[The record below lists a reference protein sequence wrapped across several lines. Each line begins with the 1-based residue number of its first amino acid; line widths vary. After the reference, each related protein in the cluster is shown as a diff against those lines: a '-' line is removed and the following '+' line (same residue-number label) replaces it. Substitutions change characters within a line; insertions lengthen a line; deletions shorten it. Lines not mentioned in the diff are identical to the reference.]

1 MQGSNFGAL
10 LGPPVTAALVVA
22 GGWPAAAW
30 LTSVALQG
38 SRWPWPV
45 SSCTGAKGV
54 GSAYD
59 LPSTSSPTRSV
70 PGATSASGRFER
82 ALAQSGR
89 TDAWPWPGGP
99 SSSIP
104 DMPLEGMTRDD
115 YVRAKFGGGDRPRQI
130 YQAIAES
137 GREAGIEF
145 QFSRIR
151 RTPNTVLSHR
161 LVHWS
166 AKNDLQDEV
175 VAELFKAYF
184 EQGLDIGDLEIL
196 VECARRAGIDE
207 LRARRHLMSEEG
219 RQEVVASDVY
229 ARRLGINGV
238 PCFIV
243 NRKYAVSGAQPP
255 SAFVEVFNLAER
267 DAATS
272 AAQSTA

>member
-1 MQGSNFGAL
+1 MIYVDIVSD
-10 LGPPVTAALVVA
+10 TIC
-22 GGWPAAAW
+22 
-30 LTSVALQG
+30 
-38 SRWPWPV
+38 PW
-45 SSCTGAKGV
+45 CYIGK
-54 GSAYD
+54 
-59 LPSTSSPTRSV
+59 R
-70 PGATSASGRFER
+70 RFER
-82 ALAQSGR
+82 ALDLSGR
-89 TDAWPWPGGP
+89 NDIAISWRPFQLN
-99 SSSIP
+99 P
-104 DMPLEGMTRDD
+104 DMPPKGMTRDD

-145 QFSRIR
+145 QFSKIK

-166 AKNDLQDEV
+166 AKQERQDEV
-175 VAELFKAYF
+175 VAELFRAYF
-184 EQGLDIGDLEIL
+184 EDGLDVGDLEIL
-196 VECARRAGIDE
+196 VDCARRAGLDRE
-207 LRARRHLMSEEG
+207 LARKFLLSEEG

-272 AAQSTA
+272 TAQSTA

>member
-1 MQGSNFGAL
+1 MIYVDIVSD
-10 LGPPVTAALVVA
+10 TIC
-22 GGWPAAAW
+22 
-30 LTSVALQG
+30 
-38 SRWPWPV
+38 PW
-45 SSCTGAKGV
+45 CYIGK
-54 GSAYD
+54 
-59 LPSTSSPTRSV
+59 R
-70 PGATSASGRFER
+70 RFER
-82 ALAQSGR
+82 ALALSGR
-89 TDAWPWPGGP
+89 SDVAISWRPFQLN
-99 SSSIP
+99 P

-137 GREAGIEF
+137 GREAGIDF
-145 QFSRIR
+145 QFSRIK

-166 AKNDLQDEV
+166 AGGQIQLQDEV
-175 VAELFKAYF
+175 VAELFRAYF
-184 EQGLDIGDLEIL
+184 EEGLDIGDLDTL
-196 VECARRAGIDE
+196 VACAARAGIDE
-207 LRARRHLMSEEG
+207 TRARRFLMGDEG

-272 AAQSTA
+272 AAQSIV

>member
-1 MQGSNFGAL
+1 MIYVDIVSD
-10 LGPPVTAALVVA
+10 TIC
-22 GGWPAAAW
+22 
-30 LTSVALQG
+30 
-38 SRWPWPV
+38 PW
-45 SSCTGAKGV
+45 CYIGK
-54 GSAYD
+54 
-59 LPSTSSPTRSV
+59 R
-70 PGATSASGRFER
+70 RFER

-89 TDAWPWPGGP
+89 TDVAVAWRPFQLN
-99 SSSIP
+99 P
-104 DMPLEGMTRDD
+104 DMPPEGMTRDD

-166 AKNDLQDEV
+166 AKNDIQDEV

-184 EQGLDIGDLEIL
+184 EQGLDIGDLETL

-207 LRARRHLMSEEG
+207 LRARRYLMSDEG

-229 ARRLGINGV
+229 ATAPRHQRRALLHRQPQVRRLRRPAALGLRRGLQPRRTRRRDQRGPV
-238 PCFIV
+238 DGLAFI
-243 NRKYAVSGAQPP
+243 AGGAPLQRRE
-255 SAFVEVFNLAER
+255 S
-267 DAATS
+267 S
-272 AAQSTA
+272 

>member
-1 MQGSNFGAL
+1 MIYVDIVSD
-10 LGPPVTAALVVA
+10 TIC
-22 GGWPAAAW
+22 
-30 LTSVALQG
+30 
-38 SRWPWPV
+38 PW
-45 SSCTGAKGV
+45 CYIGK
-54 GSAYD
+54 
-59 LPSTSSPTRSV
+59 R
-70 PGATSASGRFER
+70 RFER
-82 ALAQSGR
+82 ALAISGR
-89 TDAWPWPGGP
+89 TDVALSWRPFQLN
-99 SSSIP
+99 P
-104 DMPLEGMTRDD
+104 DMPSEGMTRDD

-145 QFSRIR
+145 QFSRIK

-161 LVHWS
+161 LIFWS
-166 AKNDLQDEV
+166 AKNLRQDEV
-175 VAELFKAYF
+175 VSELFEAYF
-184 EQGLDIGDLEIL
+184 EQGLDIGNIDIL
-196 VECARRAGIDE
+196 VACAARAGLDE
-207 LRARRHLMSEEG
+207 VAARNFLSSDDG

-272 AAQSTA
+272 AAQSTV

>member
-1 MQGSNFGAL
+1 MIFVDIVSD
-10 LGPPVTAALVVA
+10 TIC
-22 GGWPAAAW
+22 
-30 LTSVALQG
+30 
-38 SRWPWPV
+38 PW
-45 SSCTGAKGV
+45 CYIGK
-54 GSAYD
+54 
-59 LPSTSSPTRSV
+59 R
-70 PGATSASGRFER
+70 RFER
-82 ALAQSGR
+82 ALALSGR
-89 TDAWPWPGGP
+89 NDIAISWRPFQLN
-99 SSSIP
+99 P
-104 DMPLEGMTRDD
+104 DMPAEGMTRDD

-130 YQAIAES
+130 YQAIADS

-145 QFSRIR
+145 QFSRIS

-166 AKNDLQDEV
+166 AKNERQDEV
-175 VAELFKAYF
+175 VAELFKVYF
-184 EQGLDIGDLEIL
+184 EEGLDIGEIEVL
-196 VECARRAGIDE
+196 VECARRAGLDAK
-207 LRARRHLMSEEG
+207 LTHRFLLSDEG

-272 AAQSTA
+272 AAQSTV

>member
-1 MQGSNFGAL
+1 MIYVDIVSD
-10 LGPPVTAALVVA
+10 TIC
-22 GGWPAAAW
+22 
-30 LTSVALQG
+30 
-38 SRWPWPV
+38 PW
-45 SSCTGAKGV
+45 CYIGK
-54 GSAYD
+54 
-59 LPSTSSPTRSV
+59 R
-70 PGATSASGRFER
+70 RFER
-82 ALAQSGR
+82 ALALSGR
-89 TDAWPWPGGP
+89 NDVAISWRPFQLN
-99 SSSIP
+99 P
-104 DMPLEGMTRDD
+104 DMPPEGMTRDD

-161 LVHWS
+161 LIHWS
-166 AKNDLQDEV
+166 AKQERQEEV
-175 VAELFKAYF
+175 VGELFRAYF
-184 EQGLDIGDLEIL
+184 EDGLDIGNLEVL
-196 VECARRAGIDE
+196 TDCARRAGLVQE
-207 LRARRHLMSEEG
+207 LAHKYLQSDEG

-267 DAATS
+267 DAAT
-272 AAQSTA
+272 ATAQSTA

>member
-1 MQGSNFGAL
+1 MIYVDIVSD
-10 LGPPVTAALVVA
+10 TIC
-22 GGWPAAAW
+22 
-30 LTSVALQG
+30 
-38 SRWPWPV
+38 PW
-45 SSCTGAKGV
+45 CYIGK
-54 GSAYD
+54 
-59 LPSTSSPTRSV
+59 R
-70 PGATSASGRFER
+70 RFER
-82 ALAQSGR
+82 ALALSGR
-89 TDAWPWPGGP
+89 NDVAISWRPFQLN
-99 SSSIP
+99 P
-104 DMPLEGMTRDD
+104 DMPPEGMTRDD

-161 LVHWS
+161 LIHWS
-166 AKNDLQDEV
+166 AKQERQEEV
-175 VAELFKAYF
+175 VGELFRAYF
-184 EQGLDIGDLEIL
+184 EDGLDIGNLEVL
-196 VECARRAGIDE
+196 TDSARRAGLDQQ
-207 LRARRHLMSEEG
+207 LAHKYLQSDEG

-267 DAATS
+267 DAAT
-272 AAQSTA
+272 ATAQSTV

>member
-1 MQGSNFGAL
+1 MIYVDIVSD
-10 LGPPVTAALVVA
+10 TIC
-22 GGWPAAAW
+22 
-30 LTSVALQG
+30 
-38 SRWPWPV
+38 PW
-45 SSCTGAKGV
+45 CYIGK
-54 GSAYD
+54 
-59 LPSTSSPTRSV
+59 R
-70 PGATSASGRFER
+70 RFER
-82 ALAQSGR
+82 ALVASGR
-89 TDAWPWPGGP
+89 SDVAISWRPFQLN
-99 SSSIP
+99 P
-104 DMPLEGMTRDD
+104 DMPVEGMTRDD

-145 QFSRIR
+145 HFSRIK

-166 AKNDLQDEV
+166 AKSEVQDEV

-184 EQGLDIGDLEIL
+184 EEGLDIGDQDTL
-196 VECARRAGIDE
+196 VECAVRAGIDAT
-207 LRARRHLMSEEG
+207 LARRYLNGDEG

-255 SAFVEVFNLAER
+255 SAFIEVFNLAER

-272 AAQSTA
+272 AAQSTV

>member
-1 MQGSNFGAL
+1 MIY
-10 LGPPVTAALVVA
+10 VDVVSD
-22 GGWPAAAW
+22 
-30 LTSVALQG
+30 TIC
-38 SRWPWPV
+38 PW
-45 SSCTGAKGV
+45 CYIGK
-54 GSAYD
+54 
-59 LPSTSSPTRSV
+59 R
-70 PGATSASGRFER
+70 RFER
-82 ALAQSGR
+82 ALEMSGR
-89 TDAWPWPGGP
+89 SDVAVAWRPFQLN
-99 SSSIP
+99 P
-104 DMPLEGMTRDD
+104 DMPPEGMTRDD

-166 AKNDLQDEV
+166 AKHNKQDEV
-175 VAELFKAYF
+175 VAELFRLYF
-184 EQGLDIGDLEIL
+184 EQGRDIGDMEAV
-196 VECARRAGIDE
+196 VECAVRVGIDE
-207 LRARRHLMSEEG
+207 LRTRRFLLSDDG

>member
-1 MQGSNFGAL
+1 MIYVDIVSD
-10 LGPPVTAALVVA
+10 TIC
-22 GGWPAAAW
+22 
-30 LTSVALQG
+30 
-38 SRWPWPV
+38 PW
-45 SSCTGAKGV
+45 CYIGK
-54 GSAYD
+54 
-59 LPSTSSPTRSV
+59 R
-70 PGATSASGRFER
+70 RFER
-82 ALAQSGR
+82 ALVVSGR
-89 TDAWPWPGGP
+89 SDVAISWRPFQLN
-99 SSSIP
+99 P
-104 DMPLEGMTRDD
+104 DMPVEGMTRDD

-145 QFSRIR
+145 QFSRIK

-166 AKNDLQDEV
+166 AKSEVQDEV

-184 EQGLDIGDLEIL
+184 EEGLDIGDQDTL
-196 VECARRAGIDE
+196 VECAVRAGIDAT
-207 LRARRHLMSEEG
+207 LARRYLNGDEG

-255 SAFVEVFNLAER
+255 SAFIEVFNLAER

-272 AAQSTA
+272 AAQSTV

>member
-1 MQGSNFGAL
+1 MIFVDIVSDTICPWCYIGKRRFEK
-10 LGPPVTAALVVA
+10 
-22 GGWPAAAW
+22 
-30 LTSVALQG
+30 ALQI
-38 SRWPWPV
+38 
-45 SSCTGAKGV
+45 
-54 GSAYD
+54 
-59 LPSTSSPTRSV
+59 
-70 PGATSASGRFER
+70 
-82 ALAQSGR
+82 SGR
-89 TDAWPWPGGP
+89 TDVALSWRPFQLN
-99 SSSIP
+99 P
-104 DMPLEGMTRDD
+104 DMPAEGMTRDD

-151 RTPNTVLSHR
+151 RTPNTILSHR
-161 LVHWS
+161 LIYFS
-166 AKNDLQDEV
+166 AKNNRQDEV
-175 VAELFKAYF
+175 VGELFRAYF
-184 EQGLDIGDLEIL
+184 EQGQDLGDLDTL
-196 VECARRAGIDE
+196 VDIALRSGLDA
-207 LRARRHLMSEEG
+207 LRARRFLLSDEG

>member
-1 MQGSNFGAL
+1 MIYVDIVSD
-10 LGPPVTAALVVA
+10 TIC
-22 GGWPAAAW
+22 
-30 LTSVALQG
+30 
-38 SRWPWPV
+38 PW
-45 SSCTGAKGV
+45 CYIGK
-54 GSAYD
+54 
-59 LPSTSSPTRSV
+59 R
-70 PGATSASGRFER
+70 RFER
-82 ALAQSGR
+82 ALDISGR
-89 TDAWPWPGGP
+89 NDVALSWRPFQLN
-99 SSSIP
+99 P
-104 DMPLEGMTRDD
+104 DMPAEGMSRDD

-151 RTPNTVLSHR
+151 RTPNTILSHR
-161 LVHWS
+161 LVYWS
-166 AKNDLQDEV
+166 AKNERQDETV
-175 VAELFKAYF
+175 GELFKAYF
-184 EQGLDIGDLEIL
+184 EEGLDVGDLDTL
-196 VECARRAGIDE
+196 VEIARRARLDP
-207 LRARRHLMSEEG
+207 LRARRFLTGDDG

>member
-1 MQGSNFGAL
+1 MIYVDIVSD
-10 LGPPVTAALVVA
+10 TIC
-22 GGWPAAAW
+22 
-30 LTSVALQG
+30 
-38 SRWPWPV
+38 PW
-45 SSCTGAKGV
+45 CYIGK
-54 GSAYD
+54 
-59 LPSTSSPTRSV
+59 R
-70 PGATSASGRFER
+70 RFER
-82 ALAQSGR
+82 ALDLSGR
-89 TDAWPWPGGP
+89 NDVAIAWRPFQLN
-99 SSSIP
+99 P
-104 DMPLEGMTRDD
+104 DMPPEGMTRDD

-145 QFSRIR
+145 QFSRIK

-161 LVHWS
+161 LVHWGS
-166 AKNDLQDEV
+166 KNDKQDEIV
-175 VAELFKAYF
+175 DALFRAYF
-184 EQGLDIGDLEIL
+184 EHGRDIGDLDTL
-196 VECARRAGIDE
+196 VECAVRAGIDE
-207 LRARRHLMSEEG
+207 AEARHDLTSDEG

-272 AAQSTA
+272 AAQSTV

>member
-1 MQGSNFGAL
+1 MIYVDIVSD
-10 LGPPVTAALVVA
+10 TIC
-22 GGWPAAAW
+22 
-30 LTSVALQG
+30 
-38 SRWPWPV
+38 PW
-45 SSCTGAKGV
+45 CYIGK
-54 GSAYD
+54 
-59 LPSTSSPTRSV
+59 R
-70 PGATSASGRFER
+70 RFER
-82 ALAQSGR
+82 ALDISGR
-89 TDAWPWPGGP
+89 NDVAISWRPFQLN
-99 SSSIP
+99 P
-104 DMPLEGMTRDD
+104 DMSPEGMTRDD

-161 LVHWS
+161 LIFWS
-166 AKNDLQDEV
+166 AKQERQEEV
-175 VAELFKAYF
+175 VGELFRAYF
-184 EQGLDIGDLEIL
+184 EDGLDIGHLEVL
-196 VECARRAGIDE
+196 VDCARRAGLDQE
-207 LRARRHLMSEEG
+207 LAHKYLLSDEG

-272 AAQSTA
+272 TAQSIA

>member
-1 MQGSNFGAL
+1 MITVDIVSD
-10 LGPPVTAALVVA
+10 TIC
-22 GGWPAAAW
+22 
-30 LTSVALQG
+30 
-38 SRWPWPV
+38 PW
-45 SSCTGAKGV
+45 CYIGK
-54 GSAYD
+54 
-59 LPSTSSPTRSV
+59 R
-70 PGATSASGRFER
+70 RFER
-82 ALAQSGR
+82 ALDLSGR
-89 TDAWPWPGGP
+89 NDVAIAWRPFQLN
-99 SSSIP
+99 P
-104 DMPLEGMTRDD
+104 DMPGEGMTRDD

-145 QFSRIR
+145 QFSKIKH
-151 RTPNTVLSHR
+151 TPNTVLSHR
-161 LVHWS
+161 LVHWGS
-166 AKNDLQDEV
+166 KNEKQDEIV
-175 VAELFKAYF
+175 DHLFRAYF

-196 VECARRAGIDE
+196 VEVARRSGVDE
-207 LRARRHLMSEEG
+207 TVARLYLGSDEG

-272 AAQSTA
+272 TAQSTSPGASFHDGGSTGFAKIP

>member
-1 MQGSNFGAL
+1 MIFVDIVSD
-10 LGPPVTAALVVA
+10 TIC
-22 GGWPAAAW
+22 
-30 LTSVALQG
+30 
-38 SRWPWPV
+38 PW
-45 SSCTGAKGV
+45 CYIGK
-54 GSAYD
+54 
-59 LPSTSSPTRSV
+59 R
-70 PGATSASGRFER
+70 RFER
-82 ALAQSGR
+82 ALAASGR
-89 TDAWPWPGGP
+89 SDVAISWRPFQLN
-99 SSSIP
+99 P
-104 DMPLEGMTRDD
+104 DMPAEGMTRDD

-145 QFSRIR
+145 QFSRIK

-161 LVHWS
+161 LLYWS
-166 AKNDLQDEV
+166 AKNEHQDETV
-175 VAELFKAYF
+175 GELFKAYF
-184 EQGLDIGDLEIL
+184 EEGLDIGDLDVL
-196 VECARRAGIDE
+196 VQCAGRAGLDMQLARRFLQSD
-207 LRARRHLMSEEG
+207 EG

-272 AAQSTA
+272 AAQSTV

>member
-1 MQGSNFGAL
+1 MIYVDIVSD
-10 LGPPVTAALVVA
+10 TIC
-22 GGWPAAAW
+22 
-30 LTSVALQG
+30 
-38 SRWPWPV
+38 PW
-45 SSCTGAKGV
+45 CYIGK
-54 GSAYD
+54 
-59 LPSTSSPTRSV
+59 R
-70 PGATSASGRFER
+70 RFER
-82 ALAQSGR
+82 ALVLSGR
-89 TDAWPWPGGP
+89 NDVAISWRPFQLN
-99 SSSIP
+99 P
-104 DMPLEGMTRDD
+104 DMPADGMTRDD

-130 YQAIAES
+130 YQAISES

-145 QFSRIR
+145 QFSRIK

-166 AKNDLQDEV
+166 ARNEVQDEI

-184 EQGLDIGDLEIL
+184 EEGLDIGDLDTL
-196 VECARRAGIDE
+196 VACAVRAGLDE
-207 LRARRHLMSEEG
+207 TEARNFLMSDDG

-272 AAQSTA
+272 AAQSTV

>member
-1 MQGSNFGAL
+1 MIFVDIVSD
-10 LGPPVTAALVVA
+10 TIC
-22 GGWPAAAW
+22 
-30 LTSVALQG
+30 
-38 SRWPWPV
+38 PW
-45 SSCTGAKGV
+45 CYIGK
-54 GSAYD
+54 
-59 LPSTSSPTRSV
+59 R
-70 PGATSASGRFER
+70 RFER

-89 TDAWPWPGGP
+89 NDIAISWRPFQLN
-99 SSSIP
+99 P
-104 DMPLEGMTRDD
+104 DMPAEGMTRDD

-161 LVHWS
+161 LIHWS
-166 AKNDLQDEV
+166 AKQERQDETV
-175 VAELFKAYF
+175 GELFKAYF
-184 EQGLDIGDLEIL
+184 EEGLDIGDIDTL
-196 VECARRAGIDE
+196 VECARRADLDPYAAHRYLLGD
-207 LRARRHLMSEEG
+207 EG

-267 DAATS
+267 DAATT
-272 AAQSTA
+272 AAQSTV

>member
-1 MQGSNFGAL
+1 MIYVDIVSD
-10 LGPPVTAALVVA
+10 TIC
-22 GGWPAAAW
+22 
-30 LTSVALQG
+30 
-38 SRWPWPV
+38 PW
-45 SSCTGAKGV
+45 CYIGK
-54 GSAYD
+54 
-59 LPSTSSPTRSV
+59 R
-70 PGATSASGRFER
+70 RFER
-82 ALAQSGR
+82 ALDLSGR
-89 TDAWPWPGGP
+89 NDIAISWRPFQLN
-99 SSSIP
+99 P
-104 DMPLEGMTRDD
+104 DMPPEGMTRDD

-145 QFSRIR
+145 QFSKIK

-166 AKNDLQDEV
+166 AKQERQDEV
-175 VAELFKAYF
+175 VAELFRAYF
-184 EQGLDIGDLEIL
+184 EDGLDVGDLEIL
-196 VECARRAGIDE
+196 VECARRAGLDRE
-207 LRARRHLMSEEG
+207 LARQFLLSEEG

-272 AAQSTA
+272 TVQSTA

>member
-1 MQGSNFGAL
+1 MIYVDIVSD
-10 LGPPVTAALVVA
+10 TIC
-22 GGWPAAAW
+22 
-30 LTSVALQG
+30 
-38 SRWPWPV
+38 PW
-45 SSCTGAKGV
+45 CYIGK
-54 GSAYD
+54 
-59 LPSTSSPTRSV
+59 R
-70 PGATSASGRFER
+70 RFER
-82 ALAQSGR
+82 ALDLSGR
-89 TDAWPWPGGP
+89 NDIAISWRPFQLN
-99 SSSIP
+99 P
-104 DMPLEGMTRDD
+104 DMPSEGMTRDD

-145 QFSRIR
+145 QFAKIR

-161 LVHWS
+161 LIFWS
-166 AKNDLQDEV
+166 ATQEKQDEV
-175 VAELFKAYF
+175 VAALFKAYF
-184 EQGLDIGDLEIL
+184 EDGLDIGDLEML
-196 VECARRAGIDE
+196 VECAHRAGLDRE
-207 LRARRHLMSEEG
+207 LARAFLQSEEG

-272 AAQSTA
+272 TVQSTA

>member
-1 MQGSNFGAL
+1 MIYVDIVSD
-10 LGPPVTAALVVA
+10 TIC
-22 GGWPAAAW
+22 
-30 LTSVALQG
+30 
-38 SRWPWPV
+38 PW
-45 SSCTGAKGV
+45 CYIGK
-54 GSAYD
+54 
-59 LPSTSSPTRSV
+59 R
-70 PGATSASGRFER
+70 RFER
-82 ALAQSGR
+82 ALDLTGR
-89 TDAWPWPGGP
+89 NDIAISWRPFQLN
-99 SSSIP
+99 P
-104 DMPLEGMTRDD
+104 DMPPEGMTRDD

-161 LVHWS
+161 LIFWS
-166 AKNDLQDEV
+166 AGQERQDEV
-175 VAELFKAYF
+175 VASLFRAYF
-184 EQGLDIGDLEIL
+184 EDGLDVGNLEIL

-207 LRARRHLMSEEG
+207 ALARQFLESDEG

-272 AAQSTA
+272 TAQSTA

>member
-1 MQGSNFGAL
+1 MIYVDIVSD
-10 LGPPVTAALVVA
+10 TIC
-22 GGWPAAAW
+22 
-30 LTSVALQG
+30 
-38 SRWPWPV
+38 PW
-45 SSCTGAKGV
+45 CYIGK
-54 GSAYD
+54 
-59 LPSTSSPTRSV
+59 R
-70 PGATSASGRFER
+70 RFER
-82 ALAQSGR
+82 ALDVSGR
-89 TDAWPWPGGP
+89 NDVALSWRPFQLN
-99 SSSIP
+99 P
-104 DMPLEGMTRDD
+104 DMPAEGMSRDD

-130 YQAIAES
+130 YQAIADS

-151 RTPNTVLSHR
+151 RTPNTILSHR
-161 LVHWS
+161 LIYWS
-166 AKNDLQDEV
+166 SKNERQDETV
-175 VAELFKAYF
+175 GELFKAYF
-184 EQGLDIGDLEIL
+184 EEGLDIGELDTL
-196 VECARRAGIDE
+196 VDIAQRAGLDGQ
-207 LRARRHLMSEEG
+207 ATRHFLISEGG

>member
-1 MQGSNFGAL
+1 MIFVDIVSD
-10 LGPPVTAALVVA
+10 TIC
-22 GGWPAAAW
+22 
-30 LTSVALQG
+30 
-38 SRWPWPV
+38 PW
-45 SSCTGAKGV
+45 CYIGK
-54 GSAYD
+54 
-59 LPSTSSPTRSV
+59 R
-70 PGATSASGRFER
+70 RFER

-89 TDAWPWPGGP
+89 NDVAISWRPFQLN
-99 SSSIP
+99 P
-104 DMPLEGMTRDD
+104 DMPAEGMTRDD

-161 LVHWS
+161 MVYWS
-166 AKNDLQDEV
+166 AKQERQDEV

-184 EQGLDIGDLEIL
+184 EQGLDIGDIDTL
-196 VECARRAGIDE
+196 VECARRGGLDPFAAHRFLLGD
-207 LRARRHLMSEEG
+207 EG

-267 DAATS
+267 DAATA
-272 AAQSTA
+272 AAQSTV

>member
-1 MQGSNFGAL
+1 MIYVDIVSD
-10 LGPPVTAALVVA
+10 TIC
-22 GGWPAAAW
+22 
-30 LTSVALQG
+30 
-38 SRWPWPV
+38 PW
-45 SSCTGAKGV
+45 CYIGK
-54 GSAYD
+54 
-59 LPSTSSPTRSV
+59 R
-70 PGATSASGRFER
+70 RFER
-82 ALAQSGR
+82 ALDLSGR
-89 TDAWPWPGGP
+89 NDIAISWRPFQLN
-99 SSSIP
+99 P
-104 DMPLEGMTRDD
+104 DMPSEGMTRDD

-145 QFSRIR
+145 QFSKIK

-161 LVHWS
+161 LVYWS
-166 AKNDLQDEV
+166 AKQERQDEV
-175 VAELFKAYF
+175 VASLFKAYF
-184 EQGLDIGDLEIL
+184 EDGLDLGDLDIL
-196 VECARRAGIDE
+196 VECA
-207 LRARRHLMSEEG
+207 ARVGLDREDARKFLQSDDG

-272 AAQSTA
+272 TAQSTA